1 MSKIERHL
9 VSDHKGVYPLV
20 KYHHIYPYTT
30 YRCKQMNKHILVY
43 RTFARNNSIM
53 IQECV

>member
-9 VSDHKGVYPLV
+9 VSDHKGAYPLV

-43 RTFARNNSIM
+43 RTFVRNNSIM
-53 IQECV
+53 IRECV